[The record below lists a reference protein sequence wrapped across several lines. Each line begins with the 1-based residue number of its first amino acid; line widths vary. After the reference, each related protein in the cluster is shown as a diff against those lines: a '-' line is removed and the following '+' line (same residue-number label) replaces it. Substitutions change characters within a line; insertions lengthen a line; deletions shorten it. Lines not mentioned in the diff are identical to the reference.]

1 MHKQKSIILAA
12 CGAGMI
18 ATFLPWASVMGIS
31 VDGTKGGD
39 GFISIV
45 LFAIALLLTMMGD
58 RSKALGG
65 GLYWG
70 VVVCGAA
77 ALALG
82 IFEIS
87 DINSK
92 LKGFGQLGIGLY
104 VLAAAA
110 AVVVLAAFLVKD
122 DKPAA

>member
-18 ATFLPWASVMGIS
+18 ATFLPWASVLGMT
-31 VDGTKGGD
+31 VNGTKGD
-39 GFISIV
+39 GLISIV
-45 LFAIALLLTMMGD
+45 LFAIALLLTMIGD

-65 GLYWG
+65 GSYWG
-70 VVVCGAA
+70 VVVCGVA

-82 IFEIS
+82 IYEI
-87 DINSK
+87 INIKSK
-92 LKGFGQLGIGLY
+92 LKGFGTLGIGVY

-110 AVVVLAAFLVKD
+110 AVVVLAAFLIKD